1 MTIVDKD
8 QVEER
13 LTSGILGQWYV
24 VAKSVQV
31 KPGRPH
37 AVKVLGRNLVLW
49 RDGGGRAPLS
59 RRLLPA
65 PRRADCRAAR
75 SSGMIFPAATTA

>member
-1 MTIVDKD
+1 MTSVDKD
-8 QVEER
+8 QIEER

-37 AVKVLGRNLVLW
+37 AVKALGRHLVLW
-49 RDGGGRAPLS
+49 RDRGGRASLP

-65 PRRADCRAAR
+65 PRRAIVAR
-75 SSGMIFPAATTA
+75 RGHWG